1 MCIYMNYQQ
10 VYIAEV
16 HTFHFCTRVTSFN
29 NTVLA
34 ESLAISF
41 LCVHGR
47 LHAFDHTGGIAVRC
61 MQSSCSRVECGGT
74 PSTVWPSITAA
85 PAPPPRPPPSTPPM
99 TPSSQPPPSTTTK
112 TKPPPPSEQQQQIS
126 SFRFWNYSDYITSTS
141 EGSLPRK
148 KHPFFWALPKLGG
161 PTCPNWRWHFLFVE
175 QKQK

>member
-10 VYIAEV
+10 ACVAEV
-16 HTFHFCTRVTSFN
+16 HTFHFWTRVTSFN
-29 NTVLA
+29 NIVLA

-61 MQSSCSRVECGGT
+61 MQSSCSRVECGST

-99 TPSSQPPPSTTTK
+99 PPSSQPPPSTTTK
-112 TKPPPPSEQQQQIS
+112 RKPPPPPEQQQQIS
-126 SFRFWNYSDYITSTS
+126 SFLFWNYSDYITSTS
-141 EGSLPRK
+141 EGSHPRK
-148 KHPFFWALPKLGG
+148 KAPFLLGIARIGG
-161 PTCPNWRWHFLFVE
+161 PTCPNWRWHFIFLE